1 VTAVG
6 FLDRFRRRKTGGSTR
21 TPSGGAPLDRGS
33 TREDVRHLRDFA
45 RTRRGV
51 EAFVEPQTMAT
62 ESTLL
67 LVAADGEWTRRRVD
81 GPRAAWDLAE
91 KLDLPVYDAM
101 IVGYP
106 QRMRDW
112 NSRNK
117 PSS

>member
-1 VTAVG
+1 MG
-6 FLDRFRRRKTGGSTR
+6 FLGRLRGRKAGGSTR
-21 TPSGGAPLDRGS
+21 APSGGAPLDRGS
-33 TREDVRHLRDFA
+33 TRDDVRHLEEFA
-45 RTRRGV
+45 RSRRGV

-81 GPRAAWDLAE
+81 GPKAAWQLAE
-91 KLDLPVYDAM
+91 KMGLPAYDAM
-101 IVGYP
+101 IMGYP

-117 PSS
+117 PAR